1 MNIQSERDKNRD
13 EYPVQR
19 CLQTG
24 DVRDLSD
31 HELLAVI
38 LGSGCRGED
47 VLSLSFESLRN
58 VRSLRGLAS
67 SGLRE
72 LSSMKGIGPVKAVR
86 IMAAFEMGRR
96 VLGKELGEECSS
108 PSAVWRLLLPDIA
121 GLEHEI
127 LILLVLNNKNQVLRK
142 KTVSVG
148 TVSESLVHPREI
160 FREAIRE
167 SGSRI
172 IIAHNHP
179 AGDLTP
185 SADDLRTTRR
195 IQAAGDL
202 MGIPLMDHL
211 VLTETGY
218 RSLREEG
225 FLKAQGG

>member
-1 MNIQSERDKNRD
+1 MR
-13 EYPVQR
+13 
-19 CLQTG
+19 
-24 DVRDLSD
+24 
-31 HELLAVI
+31 
-38 LGSGCRGED
+38 
-47 VLSLSFESLRN
+47 
-58 VRSLRGLAS
+58 
-67 SGLRE
+67 
-72 LSSMKGIGPVKAVR
+72 GIGPVKAVR
-86 IMAAFEMGRR
+86 ILAAFEMGRR
-96 VLGKELGEECSS
+96 VLGREMGEECSS
-108 PSAVWRLLLPDIA
+108 PSSVWKFLLPDIA
-121 GLEHEI
+121 GLDHEV

-185 SADDLRTTRR
+185 SGDDLRTTRR

-211 VLTETGY
+211 ILTETGY

-225 FLKAQGG
+225 YLKGTGG